1 MRLYLTLWHNP
12 DRDNSR
18 VSDHPL
24 QRYIRLQ
31 DFIWI
36 ALFAALIATSQ
47 TRRAPEVSILVA
59 LAVVQVLESKVPA
72 VSSTRSRIFW
82 IALKLALG
90 YVLIGYTGNLQS
102 SYWLLLALPVLSA
115 ATALG
120 VGGTLAVSIVA
131 AAAYLSFY
139 FFYHLCR
146 GPFDVDCFV
155 LEPSDKSELV
165 LHAVFLAMVGTLAN
179 TLAEGLRIQTQR
191 SRRAAEQ
198 LSAANAQIQQAE
210 DAVRR
215 SDRLAAL
222 GQLSAGLAHEL
233 RNPLGTIRGSAE
245 MLTRSV
251 SAENEVAREVAGF
264 ISSEVDRAN
273 SLITRFLHFARPLEL
288 RPDTADLT
296 QTIDRA
302 VANVEREAPGI
313 AIYKNYAPEIP
324 PFSFDAE
331 LMERVLYNL
340 ILNAAQASAP
350 GGAVTVKLRAA
361 ADAAEIS
368 VIDRGSGVDAKN
380 LGAIFNPFF
389 TTKAEGVGL
398 GLAIVA
404 KIVDEH
410 GGKIAVESEPGKGSV
425 FQVLLPM
432 NPTIREAT

>member
-1 MRLYLTLWHNP
+1 
-12 DRDNSR
+12 
-18 VSDHPL
+18 VSDRPL
-24 QRYIRLQ
+24 ARFVRLQ

-47 TRRAPEVSILVA
+47 TRKEPEVSMLVA

-72 VSSTRSRIFW
+72 ISTTRSRIFW
-82 IALKLALG
+82 IALKLVLA
-90 YVLIGYTGNLQS
+90 YILIGYTGDLQS
-102 SYWLLLALPVLSA
+102 SYWLVLALPVLSA

-120 VGGTLAVSIVA
+120 VGGTLAVSIIA
-131 AAAYLSFY
+131 AGSYVSFY
-139 FFYHLCR
+139 LFFDRLHYFLD
-146 GPFDVDCFV
+146 PFDVSEVV
-155 LEPSDKSELV
+155 LRV
-165 LHAVFLAMVGTLAN
+165 VFLAMVGTLAN
-179 TLAEGLRIQTQR
+179 TLAEDLRIETQR
-191 SRRAAEQ
+191 SRRSAEQ
-198 LSAANAQIQQAE
+198 LSAANVQIQQAE
-210 DAVRR
+210 EAVRR

-264 ISSEVDRAN
+264 IASEVDRAN

-302 VANVEREAPGI
+302 VANVQREAPGI

-331 LMERVLYNL
+331 LMERVLFNL
-340 ILNAAQASAP
+340 ILNAAQASSP
-350 GGAVTVKLRAA
+350 GGAVTVKMRAA
-361 ADAAEIS
+361 AGTAEIS
-368 VIDRGSGVDAKN
+368 VIDRGSGIDARN

-389 TTKAEGVGL
+389 TTKPQGVGL
-398 GLAIVA
+398 GLAIVS

-432 NPTIREAT
+432 NPAVSKPAA